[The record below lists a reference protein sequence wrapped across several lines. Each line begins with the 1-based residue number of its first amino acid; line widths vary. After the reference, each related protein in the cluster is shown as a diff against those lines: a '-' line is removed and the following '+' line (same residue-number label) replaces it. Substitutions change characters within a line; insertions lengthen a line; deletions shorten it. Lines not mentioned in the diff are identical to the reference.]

1 MSGLKDRVQKLS
13 RPDGGCEPWQ
23 SLLRPDVRK
32 KKNQFESEIKNSRDI
47 PECYLYIANGFSED
61 TKKWDISLATDG
73 LRIGFTNIWWFRRKE
88 VLNKAIKIYP
98 RTGGRG
104 VGGSNLFPIH
114 LQNPC
119 IKSRSSPETERESSL
134 TPNIAPGTPA
144 LNDELADCSG
154 VHPP

>member
-1 MSGLKDRVQKLS
+1 MGHLLGHRWFENPVYKHMVVPTKRSPK
-13 RPDGGCEPWQ
+13 Q
-23 SLLRPDVRK
+23 SDK
-32 KKNQFESEIKNSRDI
+32 
-47 PECYLYIANGFSED
+47 YIH
-61 TKKWDISLATDG
+61 
-73 LRIGFTNIWWFRRKE
+73 
-88 VLNKAIKIYP
+88 
-98 RTGGRG
+98 GRG
-104 VGGSNLFPIH
+104 ERGGSNLFPIH